1 MRTRPDGTDAVVT
14 RLGIRCVVQRRL
26 SLVESALDAAQDRLL
41 SLLVFSLLG
50 WLCAVSVLQ
59 GDVDLVR
66 YHAWKYCPSYFA
78 R

>member
-1 MRTRPDGTDAVVT
+1 M
-14 RLGIRCVVQRRL
+14 CF

-66 YHAWKYCPSYFA
+66 YHAWK
-78 R
+78 